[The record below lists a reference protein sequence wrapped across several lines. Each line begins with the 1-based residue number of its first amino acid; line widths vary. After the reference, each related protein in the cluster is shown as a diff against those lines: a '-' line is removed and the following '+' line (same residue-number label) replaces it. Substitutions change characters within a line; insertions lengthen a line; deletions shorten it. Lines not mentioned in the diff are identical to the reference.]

1 MRISKI
7 MHKNEERIKVE
18 FPVNESITIE
28 IKKIEGA
35 KWSATHKAWHVPY
48 TVTAF
53 ASLKKKFPEMEIT
66 APHKE
71 EEKPPPPTTK
81 IEATL
86 PIPKEPAVVAPL
98 PQNDQKRAEKGVEIK
113 VFGRKIVVALPKNQ
127 TDTQFILSLR
137 YARWDKQNFSWVI
150 PHYPGNL
157 DLLKEYFKDRITLF
171 EEYPEI
177 QIGKEEDSR
186 TIRNT
191 EVLAIKTTGGRMK
204 LIFAYNKELS
214 SEIRKMPLYSWDA
227 KNKWYTIP
235 WTETLN
241 NKLKNLCLHLG
252 LTYLYEEEA
261 TTKGKARMAAS
272 AVPNYRRCPE
282 SYILKLRELRYSE
295 NTIKTYQNSF
305 TEFINYFYKND
316 IDSIDETLI
325 IQYLRYL
332 VTERKVS
339 SSYQNTAINAI
350 KFYYERVLGGQRKFY
365 FIDRPLEEKKLP
377 IVLSMPEVTSVLK
390 ATENLKHKAIL
401 TVIYSAGLRVSEAIN
416 LKISDIDSDRKQIRI
431 HQSKGKKDR
440 YTLLSPKTLVLLRE
454 YFKAYKPKSYLFE
467 GLNGEQYSARSIQT
481 FFHDSLR
488 KAKVTKKATVHTLR
502 HSFATHLLENG
513 TDLRYIQSLL
523 GHESSKTTEIYTHIT
538 TRGFDQIKSPLDHL
552 DI

>member
-18 FPVNESITIE
+18 FLVNEAITRK
-28 IKKIEGA
+28 IKEIEGA

-48 TVTAF
+48 SKSAF
-53 ASLKKKFPEMEIT
+53 AHLKKAFPDMEIIPT
-66 APHKE
+66 LKE
-71 EEKPPPPTTK
+71 EGNPTQPTAK
-81 IEATL
+81 IEAPRPL
-86 PIPKEPAVVAPL
+86 PKEPAEVAPL
-98 PQNDQKRAEKGVEIK
+98 PQKDQNRLEKGVRIQ
-113 VFGRKIVVALPKNQ
+113 VIGRKIVMALPKNQ

-137 YARWDKQNFSWVI
+137 YARWDKQNFSWIV
-150 PHYPGNL
+150 PNYPGNL
-157 DLLKEYFKDRITLF
+157 NLIKEYFKDRITLF
-171 EEYPEI
+171 EEHPDI
-177 QIGKEEDSR
+177 PIGKEENSR
-186 TIRNT
+186 SIRNT
-191 EVLAIKTTGGRMK
+191 EVLAIKTPGGRLK
-204 LIFAYNKELS
+204 LIFAYNKELA

-235 WTETLN
+235 WSETLN
-241 NKLKNLCLHLG
+241 EKVKNICLHFR
-252 LTYLYEEEA
+252 LTYLFEEET
-261 TTKGKARMAAS
+261 TTKGKPRIAS
-272 AVPNYRRCPE
+272 TSVPNYRKCPD
-282 SYILKLRELRYSE
+282 SYVLKLRELRYSE
-295 NTIKTYQNSF
+295 NTIRTYQNSF
-305 TEFINYFYKND
+305 AEFINYYFKND
-316 IDSIDETLI
+316 IDSIDEPMI
-325 IQYLRYL
+325 IQYVRYL

-339 SSYQNTAINAI
+339 GSYQNTAINAI

-377 IVLSMPEVTSVLK
+377 VVLSMPEVTALIK
-390 ATENLKHKAIL
+390 ATENLKHKTIL

-431 HQSKGKKDR
+431 SQSKGKKDR
-440 YTLLSPKTLVLLRE
+440 YTLLSTKTLVLLRE
-454 YFKAYKPKSYLFE
+454 YFKAYKPKNYLFE
-467 GLNGEQYSARSIQT
+467 GMNGDQYSSRSIQT
-481 FFHDSLR
+481 FFHESLR

-538 TRGFDQIKSPLDHL
+538 TRGFDQIKSPLDLL